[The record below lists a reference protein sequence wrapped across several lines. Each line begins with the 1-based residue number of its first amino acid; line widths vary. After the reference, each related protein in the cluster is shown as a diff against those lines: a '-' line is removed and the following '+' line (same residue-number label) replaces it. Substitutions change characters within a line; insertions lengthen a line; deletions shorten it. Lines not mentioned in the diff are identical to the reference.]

1 MPYTGVDDKLLIQYL
16 DLDRLNLNTEAY
28 ADDTFFHRPGREDA
42 LDVREEIIKRS
53 REEIPDYAKK
63 YSR

>member
-1 MPYTGVDDKLLIQYL
+1 MRRDFDTA
-16 DLDRLNLNTEAY
+16 AY
-28 ADDTFFHRPGREDA
+28 AKDAFFERPSREDA

-53 REEIPDYAKK
+53 REEIPDFAKK